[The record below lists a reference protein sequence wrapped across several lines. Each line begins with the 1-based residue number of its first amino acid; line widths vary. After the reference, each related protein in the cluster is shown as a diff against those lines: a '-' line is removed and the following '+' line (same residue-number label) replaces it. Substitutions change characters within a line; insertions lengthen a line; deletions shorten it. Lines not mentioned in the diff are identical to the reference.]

1 MTLHEQNSPFN
12 SEQIE
17 LLNRL
22 LPTLSSDQISWL
34 SGYLTAIQTGTN
46 GAGDPTGA
54 QAATAVAEAPESSNG
69 ADGSLAV
76 TVIYGSATGNAQGL
90 AEEMTQRLQ
99 AQGHD
104 VTLSA
109 MDEVKP
115 RKLKDANYLLVLT
128 STDGDGEPPPN
139 AVTFYETL
147 HSRKAPKLEDTKFAV
162 LALGDLSYEHFC
174 KMGVDIDH
182 RLEELGGERLHPRTD
197 CDVDYEEPAEAW
209 MAGVLEA
216 IQAEAPATAVSQPAT
231 WTATMAAPMTAP
243 SAGTASAPEAPAYSR
258 SNPFHAEV
266 LDNIRLNAEGSDK
279 ETRHLE
285 LAIEDSGLSFAPG
298 DSLGIFP
305 ENNPEL
311 VEALID
317 AMDWDADELVPVG
330 KGDDEQPLHEALRR
344 NYEITVLT
352 KPLVEGLAELGGNG
366 LKDLV
371 DADPEGQK
379 AYRNGRDLLDL
390 ARDYDLAGLP
400 AREVIPKLRKLPA
413 RLYSIANSYEAN
425 PDEVHLTIA
434 AVHYQAHG
442 RDREGVCSVQC
453 AERVAPGDTLPVYV
467 DLNPNFKPPDDP
479 DAPIVMIGPGTGVA
493 PFRAFLE
500 EREETGASG
509 ASWLF
514 FGERRFR
521 TDFLYQTD
529 WHRWLRKGVLARM
542 DVAFSRDALHPNGRC
557 YVQDRLRARGREVF
571 DWLEHGAHLYVCGDE
586 ARMAPDVHAALLEII
601 QEEGGMNAKDA
612 EAYLEALKRDKR
624 YQRDVY

>member
-1 MTLHEQNSPFN
+1 MTLHEQNSPFTQ
-12 SEQIE
+12 EQTE
-17 LLNRL
+17 WLNRL
-22 LPTLSSDQISWL
+22 LPTLTSEQITWL
-34 SGYLTAIQTGTN
+34 NGYLTAIQTGTN
-46 GAGDPTGA
+46 GTGA
-54 QAATAVAEAPESSNG
+54 PTVPQAAPAVAEAPQSSNG
-69 ADGSLAV
+69 THGSLEV
-76 TVIYGSATGNAQGL
+76 TVLYGSATGNAQGL
-90 AEEMTQRLQ
+90 AEEMSRRLE
-99 AQGHD
+99 AQGHG

-115 RKLKDANYLLVLT
+115 RKLKDVRYLLVLT

-147 HSRKAPKLEDTKFAV
+147 HSRKAPKLADTKFAV

-174 KMGVDIDH
+174 KMGVDVDH

-216 IQAEAPATAVSQPAT
+216 LEAEAPVSTVSQSAT
-231 WTATMAAPMTAP
+231 QTATMAAPTTAP
-243 SAGTASAPEAPAYSR
+243 SAATASAPAAPTYSR

-266 LDNIRLNAEGSDK
+266 LDNIRLNAEGSAK

-285 LAIEDSGLSFAPG
+285 LAIEDSGLSFEPG
-298 DSLGIFP
+298 DSLGVFA

-311 VEALID
+311 VDALID
-317 AMDWDADELVPVG
+317 AMDWDPDEPVPVG
-330 KGDDEQPLHEALRR
+330 KDDDERPLREALRR

-352 KPLVEGLAELGGNG
+352 KPLVEALAELDGNG
-366 LKDLV
+366 LQTLA
-371 DADPEGQK
+371 DADPEERK
-379 AYRNGRDLLDL
+379 AYLNGRDLLDL
-390 ARDYDLAGLP
+390 ARDYELAGLP
-400 AREVIPKLRKLPA
+400 AQEVIPTLRKLPA
-413 RLYSIANSYEAN
+413 RLYSIANSYHAN

-434 AVHYQAHG
+434 AVRYQAHG
-442 RDREGVCSVQC
+442 REREGVCSVAC

-467 DLNPNFKPPDDP
+467 DPNPNFKPPDDP
-479 DAPIVMIGPGTGVA
+479 DTPIVMIGPGTGVA

-509 ASWLF
+509 ATWLF

-529 WHRWLRKGVLARM
+529 WQRWLREGVLTRM
-542 DVAFSRDALHPNGRC
+542 DVAFSRDPLHPNGQC
-557 YVQDRLRARGREVF
+557 YVQDRLRAQSREVF

-586 ARMAPDVHAALLEII
+586 TRMAPDVHAALVEIVR
-601 QEEGGMNAKDA
+601 EEGGLSVEDA
-612 EAYLEALKRDKR
+612 EAYLDDLKRTKR